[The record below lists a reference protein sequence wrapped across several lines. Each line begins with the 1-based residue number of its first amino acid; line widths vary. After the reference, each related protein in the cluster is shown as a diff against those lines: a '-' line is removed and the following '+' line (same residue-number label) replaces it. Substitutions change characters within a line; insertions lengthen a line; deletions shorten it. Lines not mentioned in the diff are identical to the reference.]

1 MWGRIDKEEDGAD
14 EIVHNID
21 EDDRAGTW
29 QVRRVLSD
37 PSYRNA
43 PRQPSWTGLAGSC
56 CGDRTHY

>member
-29 QVRRVLSD
+29 QVR
-37 PSYRNA
+37 
-43 PRQPSWTGLAGSC
+43 GF
-56 CGDRTHY
+56 